1 MKDAYEETDSFV
13 AVFLLVAGCDMMD
26 RLPAKLPFSKQRL
39 RPRIIISYIFDYVIL
54 VFVVP

>member
-1 MKDAYEETDSFV
+1 M
-13 AVFLLVAGCDMMD
+13 VAGCDMMD

>member
-1 MKDAYEETDSFV
+1 
-13 AVFLLVAGCDMMD
+13 MMD

-54 VFVVP
+54 VFVDP